1 MKSFHRRRYLV
12 AATVLG
18 AAATSLAEDVV
29 VKMEPAIIREGKGKP
44 TPIIA
49 QLRKGEKMKV
59 LGHDGPWVKVSV
71 NGKEGFVG
79 ENNLASATGGGGD
92 FLGLGAAS
100 SNASGST
107 AASAGAA
114 GKGGLPS
121 DEWAK
126 ANGKSTA
133 GMERMIALSN
143 AFTEAEWK
151 QFMQDG
157 HVGSGR
163 K

>member
-1 MKSFHRRRYLV
+1 MKSFHRRRYL
-12 AATVLG
+12 AAAAVLG
-18 AAATSLAEDVV
+18 VAATSLAEDVV
-29 VKMEPAIIREGKGKP
+29 VKTEPAIIREGKGKP
-44 TPIIA
+44 APIVA
-49 QLRKGEKMKV
+49 QLRKGDMLKV

-71 NGKEGFVG
+71 NGKEGYVG

-92 FLGLGAAS
+92 FLGLGAKSA
-100 SNASGST
+100 NASGSNS
-107 AASAGAA
+107 ASTGAA

-121 DEWAK
+121 EEWAK
-126 ANGKSTA
+126 ANGKNMA
-133 GMERMIALSN
+133 GLERMIALSN